1 MWLGWMM
8 PLKKRQPKKPQS
20 KSQKVIKV
28 IGAESSLVPSSV
40 SLKEALKGVRF
51 GDEIMLAYHMDDIE
65 LECDYCTANGR
76 KIPRLLV
83 TIKKR
88 ATIEIYGSHLQTP
101 EDHFITHVVH
111 NPTNYYLI
119 HIPEFGRAWPPHLFL
134 IQSSRKGW
142 VIATNARTNLN
153 GESRKTVFQ
162 GVEVEEHLVKL
173 LAAVREIKDC
183 PVDYLETIKLPEGSR
198 TKTRV
203 GERLLD
209 LLVPAI
215 RNFDFKMIGL
225 LEKCMRFLEF
235 PTPTKLDRFIKP
247 LRNACTE
254 LDRLPTAPEL
264 YARITAGGYQ
274 LNESRFYSDLRD
286 VGLGWLTK
294 KKPSK

>member
-1 MWLGWMM
+1 MR
-8 PLKKRQPKKPQS
+8 KRQPKKPQS
-20 KSQKVIKV
+20 KSRKVIK
-28 IGAESSLVPSSV
+28 ILSEEGSPLPPYID
-40 SLKEALKGVRF
+40 LKKALKGIRV
-51 GDEIMLAYHMDDIE
+51 GGETILAYYMDDVE
-65 LECDYCTANGR
+65 VERDYHTANGR

-83 TIKKR
+83 TVKKR

-101 EDHFITHVVH
+101 EDHFVTHVVH
-111 NPTNYYLI
+111 NPTHYYLI
-119 HIPEFGRAWPPHLFL
+119 HIPEFGRAWAPHLFM

-142 VIATNARTNLN
+142 VITSNSRTDLK

-162 GVEVEEHLVKL
+162 GVEDEEQLVKL
-173 LAAVREIKDC
+173 LGAVREIKEC

-215 RNFDFKMIGL
+215 RNFDFKLIGL
-225 LEKCMRFLEF
+225 LEKCMRFLES
-235 PTPTKLDRFIKP
+235 PTPTKLDRFINP
-247 LRNACTE
+247 LREVCVE

-264 YARITAGGYQ
+264 YAKIRAGGYQ
-274 LNESRFYSDLRD
+274 LKESRFYSDLPD